1 MLATE
6 VIASGLMSWQ
16 GLYELGVMAGMGW
29 TARLLPISIDGML
42 LLGSLYSLHA
52 TLGNRK
58 ARMGLLM
65 TFVGVGLSIAGN
77 MLGSWERGILASS
90 VHAIPPLML
99 FFSLCGFE
107 LIMKHRIT
115 AENAEKRK
123 AVKRSQKRSKTET
136 AQMPVV
142 AKKFAQRA
150 TQSLPEGNPRVL
162 PTLDDAELVSIQ
174 EMLPEEG
181 SKADKIRVIL
191 RQMPDA
197 TPSVVARIL
206 GEESPKTIAN
216 TVHRLRKELADAS
229 EEVAE
234 AV

>member
-1 MLATE
+1 MLAIE
-6 VIASGLMSWQ
+6 VISSATMSWQ
-16 GLYELGVMAGMGW
+16 GLYELGVMAGLGW
-29 TARLLPISIDGML
+29 TSLLLPVSIDGML

-90 VHAIPPLML
+90 VHAIPPIML
-99 FFSLCGFE
+99 FLSLCGFE

-115 AENAEKRK
+115 TENAEKRK
-123 AVKRSQKRSKTET
+123 AVKRSQRRVKVET
-136 AQMPVV
+136 QQLPVV
-142 AKKFAQRA
+142 AKKVAQRGA
-150 TQSLPEGNPRVL
+150 GGLPEGNPRSL
-162 PTLDDAELVSIQ
+162 PTIDDVELARIQ
-174 EMLPEEG
+174 EMLPESG

-191 RQMPDA
+191 AQMPDA
-197 TPSVVARIL
+197 TPSVVARIM
-206 GEESPKTIAN
+206 GEETPKTIAN

-229 EEVAE
+229 EEVAQ